1 MKLGELAVA
10 AALLVAPM
18 LNPANAGTL
27 DTVKARGTL
36 NCGVGESF
44 PGFFAA
50 DASGRW
56 SGLDV
61 DFCRAVAAAVL
72 GDPEKVKYLPATP
85 AARFAQLQSGQV
97 DILSRSVTWIMSRE
111 AGLGLSFPGVTFFD
125 GQGFVVRKSAGI
137 KSTREL
143 EGATICTQTG
153 TTTERNLADY
163 FRQHS
168 MKYKPVVFEQAD
180 QVIAAYEAER
190 CDAVTTDKS
199 TLSARLAKLK
209 DPSAHIILPETISKA
224 ANGPVVRQG
233 DDQWANLVRW
243 TLNAVIAGEE
253 LGVTSAKVED
263 LAANATDP
271 EVRRLLGTDGDLG
284 KLIGLDKDWAGRV
297 IKAVGNYGEMYERNL
312 GPKGAIV
319 IPRENSLNRLWR
331 DGGLL
336 FSPSFQ

>member
-1 MKLGELAVA
+1 MGLRKLAIA
-10 AALLVAPM
+10 AALLVV
-18 LNPANAGTL
+18 PALSSAQAATF

-44 PGFFAA
+44 AGFFAA
-50 DASGRW
+50 DAAGRW

-61 DFCRAVAAAVL
+61 DFCRAVATAVL
-72 GDPEKVKYLPATP
+72 GDPDKVKFLPATP

-97 DILSRSVTWIMSRE
+97 DILSRSVTWNMSRE
-111 AGLGLSFPGVTFFD
+111 AGLGLNFPGVTFFD

-137 KSTREL
+137 KTARDL
-143 EGATICTQTG
+143 DGATICTQTG

-168 MKYKPVVFEQAD
+168 MTYKPVVFEQAD

-199 TLSARLAKLK
+199 TLSARLGKMK
-209 DPSAHIILPETISKA
+209 DPNAHIILPETISKA

-233 DDQWANLVRW
+233 DDAWANLVRW
-243 TLNAVIAGEE
+243 TLNALIAGEE
-253 LGVTSAKVED
+253 HGVTAAKVDE
-263 LAANATDP
+263 LAKSATDP
-271 EVRRLLGTDGDLG
+271 EVRRLLGSDGELG
-284 KLIGLDKDWAGRV
+284 KLLGLDKEWAARV

-312 GPKGAIV
+312 GPKAAVV
-319 IPRENSLNRLWR
+319 IPRENSLNRLWSN
-331 DGGLL
+331 GGLL